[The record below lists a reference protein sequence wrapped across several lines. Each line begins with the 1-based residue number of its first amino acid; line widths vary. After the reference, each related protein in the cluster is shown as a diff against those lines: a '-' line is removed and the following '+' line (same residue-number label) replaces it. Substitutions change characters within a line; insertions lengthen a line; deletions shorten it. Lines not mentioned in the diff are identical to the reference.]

1 MVPVPKTY
9 PIEIAGLHRELPVFK
24 VKTGLSIAILNILGD
39 VELVQASAIALAKI
53 LESLTF
59 DVIVTAESKSIPI
72 AYALAIETKK
82 PYVVLR
88 KDFKPYMGEVIQTE
102 TLSITTGKPQ
112 TLFLDEKDQ
121 QLIKSKNIL
130 LLDDV
135 ISTGST
141 LQAMRSII
149 KKAGGNV
156 IGEAAILT
164 EGDKAQWNNIIALGH
179 IPLFTDKV

>member
-1 MVPVPKTY
+1 MEPFPKTF
-9 PIEIAGLHRELPVFK
+9 PINIAGLHRDLPVFE
-24 VKTGLSIAILNILGD
+24 VKPGLGIAVLNILGD
-39 VELVQASAIALAKI
+39 VELVKVSAKSLAEK
-53 LESLTF
+53 LKRMEY

-72 AYALAIETKK
+72 AYALALETGK

-88 KDFKPYMGEVIQTE
+88 KEFKPYMGKVIQTE

-121 QLIKSKNIL
+121 QLIQNKNIL

-149 KKAGGNV
+149 NKAGGTV

-179 IPLFTDKV
+179 IPLFTDKD